1 MQSAKQT
8 NSKPPRKEKRSKIA
22 LFYGG
27 EKYVKVGVFLAFDN
41 QGHQHQISRFR
52 RYKELHPLMVA
63 VDSEELL
70 LTVDNKPLKII
81 LKGLYKLESGEI
93 LESYGSEAP

>member
-1 MQSAKQT
+1 MQFAKET
-8 NSKPPRKEKRSKIA
+8 KSKQAQKVKRSKIA
-22 LFYGG
+22 LFYLG
-27 EKYVKVGVFLAFDN
+27 EKYVKVGMFLAFDS

-52 RYKELHPLMVA
+52 RYKEKHPLMEI

-70 LTVDNKPLKII
+70 LSVDNKPLKII

-93 LESYGSEAP
+93 LESYGSDAP